1 MGMLRVVR
9 RPGFLIAVLSTAGI
23 CVSLMQTLVIPLM
36 PELPRLLDTSPA
48 NASWVITATLM
59 TACVAMPVFGRLGD
73 IYGPKRLMIACAA
86 LLTVGSLIAATSTSL
101 IPLVIGRGLQGF
113 GLPIIALGISVMRAC
128 VPPDRVGS
136 AMAMM
141 SSSLGVGGALGLP
154 LSAFIAQNFDWHM
167 LFWFSAVLGA
177 TAMLVFAVLLPT
189 VPPVSKDRFDP
200 IGAIGLAAGLITL
213 LLGISKGS
221 DWGWTSVTTLAMF
234 GSSAVIFVLFGWW
247 ELRSPSPIVDLRTS
261 ARLPV
266 LTTNLASVSVG
277 FAMFAL
283 SLTGP
288 QILELPT
295 ETGYG
300 LGLSMLEAG
309 LWMAPGGLAMMVT
322 APIAAR
328 IMARSGPKFTLS
340 IGCLVISV
348 SYVAG
353 TQLLGAPWHVS
364 LFWVMVNIGV
374 GFAFAS
380 MPTLIIAAV
389 PVSETAAANGINQLA
404 RSLGTSL
411 SSAVIGAVMGAMTT
425 TVAGHQVPSRE
436 AVVAALLIAAGAAG
450 VAALLA
456 MAIPRAK
463 NDETVQPAPAV
474 AVAAS
479 AR

>member
-1 MGMLRVVR
+1 VR
-9 RPGFLIAVLSTAGI
+9 RPGLLIAALSAAGI

-36 PELPRLLDTSPA
+36 PELPRLLNTSPT

-59 TACVAMPVFGRLGD
+59 TACVATPMFGRLGD
-73 IYGPKRLMIACAA
+73 MYGPKRLLIACAA

-101 IPLVIGRGLQGF
+101 LPLVLGRGLQGF
-113 GLPIIALGISVMRAC
+113 GLPIIPLGISVMRAC

-167 LFWFSAVLGA
+167 LFWFSAALGL
-177 TAMLVFAVLLPT
+177 TAMVVFTTLVPH
-189 VPPVSKDRFDP
+189 VPPVARDRFDP
-200 IGAIGLAAGLITL
+200 VGALGLAAGLITL
-213 LLGISKGS
+213 LLGISKGAG
-221 DWGWTSVTTLAMF
+221 WGWTSATTLAMF
-234 GSSAVIFVLFGWW
+234 SASAVIFVLFGWW
-247 ELRSPSPIVDLRTS
+247 ELRSPSPIVDLRTT

-283 SLTGP
+283 SLVGP

-295 ETGYG
+295 STGYG

-328 IMARSGPKFTLS
+328 VMARLGPKFTLCV
-340 IGCLVISV
+340 GCTVICGA
-348 SYVAG
+348 YVAG
-353 TQLLGAPWHVS
+353 TQLLGAPWQVS
-364 LFWVMVNIGV
+364 LFGVVASVGV

-411 SSAVIGAVMGAMTT
+411 SSAVIGAVIGAMTT
-425 TVAGHQVPSRE
+425 TVAGHEVPTRP
-436 AVVAALLIAAGAAG
+436 ALVAALLIAAGAAG
-450 VAALLA
+450 LAALIAL
-456 MAIPRAK
+456 AIPRSKVA
-463 NDETVQPAPAV
+463 DDAPAAPV
-474 AVAAS
+474 EAVTS
-479 AR
+479 AGR

>member
-1 MGMLRVVR
+1 MLPVVR
-9 RPGFLIAVLSTAGI
+9 RPGLLIAALSAAGI

-36 PELPRLLDTSPA
+36 PELPKLLDTSPA
-48 NASWVITATLM
+48 DASWVITATLM
-59 TACVAMPVFGRLGD
+59 TACVATPMFGRLGD
-73 IYGPKRLMIACAA
+73 MYGPKRMLLWCAV
-86 LLTVGSLIAATSTSL
+86 LLTAGSLIAAMSTSL

-113 GLPIIALGISVMRAC
+113 GLPIIPLGISVMRAC
-128 VPPDRVGS
+128 VPPERVGS

-167 LFWFSAVLGA
+167 LFWFSAALGV
-177 TAMLVFAVLLPT
+177 TAMVVFTALVPR
-189 VPPVSKDRFDP
+189 VPPVARDRFDP
-200 IGAIGLAAGLITL
+200 IGAVGLAAGLITL
-213 LLGISKGS
+213 LLGISKGAA
-221 DWGWTSVTTLAMF
+221 WGWTSVTTLVMF
-234 GSSAVIFVLFGWW
+234 GSSAVIFALFGWW
-247 ELRSPSPIVDLRTS
+247 ELRSTSPIVDLRTT

-283 SLTGP
+283 SLVGP
-288 QILELPT
+288 QILELPAA
-295 ETGYG
+295 TGYG
-300 LGLSMLEAG
+300 LGLTMLEAG

-328 IMARSGPKFTLS
+328 VMARYGPKFTLCV
-340 IGCLVISV
+340 GCAVISA

-353 TQLLGAPWHVS
+353 TQLLGAPWQVS
-364 LFWVMVNIGV
+364 LFGVVASVGV

-425 TVAGHQVPSRE
+425 TIAGHEVPSRE
-436 AVVAALLIAAGAAG
+436 ALVAALLIAAVAAG
-450 VAALLA
+450 VAALIAL
-456 MAIPRAK
+456 AIPRAR
-463 NDETVQPAPAV
+463 NGETSEPAPVETV
-474 AVAAS
+474 S
-479 AR
+479 ATGR